1 MVLRNSFKE
10 QNAVRRKISVANNEL
25 ITLPLVLKKLYS
37 YLPCV
42 NKNLYFNN
50 LEKNVCVK

>member
-1 MVLRNSFKE
+1 MVLRNSCKE
-10 QNAVRRKISVANNEL
+10 QNTVRRKISVANNEL